1 LVHKL
6 LIQNHKE
13 WAINSHNNIDESQS
27 CFAKRKKA
35 DKINIY
41 CMVLFIL
48 PSQKCKAKVTE
59 IGLGLHGNPL
69 E

>member
-1 LVHKL
+1 LAHKL
-6 LIQNHKE
+6 LIQNDKE
-13 WAINSHNNIDESQS
+13 WAINSQNNIDESQS
-27 CFAKRKKA
+27 RFARWKKA
-35 DKINIY
+35 VKRNIY

-59 IGLGLHGNPL
+59 TGLGLHGNPL